1 MAGAET
7 DYNCLGQGL
16 GEGRVL
22 RLAAQAGP
30 QDFKVTGAV
39 PQGKRCQAAKP
50 RDADSQ
56 YHASFFLL
64 VFQCLRSKFLI
75 SLLNG
80 F

>member
-22 RLAAQAGP
+22 RLAAQ
-30 QDFKVTGAV
+30 DFKVTGAV
-39 PQGKRCQAAKP
+39 PQGKGCQAAKP